1 MDGMT
6 LAELEHD
13 NFVGALSAVAGNVPG
28 SLVRRRDGVAL
39 IATGLPIALFNQV
52 LIEGD
57 HWSPEAITEAV
68 GSLRD
73 RGGPFLLN
81 LRVGPDDAAIPVAV
95 DLDLRPLSARPW
107 MPGMALHPMRA
118 VAVAGSHDIRRVT
131 DPTGIDDHIR
141 AAAIGFE
148 MPEPMLRSIMAGSLD
163 AGDDVTVYV
172 AYLESQPVGAGL
184 GMRTGRT
191 IGIYNIATVPSARR
205 RGLGA
210 AMTMRIVDDGA
221 AAGCDVAILQASD
234 MGRPIYERLG
244 FRTVVEYMG
253 YTDRA

>member
-1 MDGMT
+1 MDGTM
-6 LAELEHD
+6 LAGLEHD
-13 NFVGALSAVAGNVPG
+13 NFVGALSAVASNVEG
-28 SLVRRRDGVAL
+28 SSVRRRDGVAL

-52 LIEGD
+52 LIEGED
-57 HWSPEAITEAV
+57 WSPEAIIEAV
-68 GSLRD
+68 GSLRR
-73 RGGPFLLN
+73 RGGPFALN
-81 LRVGPDDAAIPVAV
+81 LRVGPDDAAIPVAA
-95 DLDLRPLSARPW
+95 DLGLRPLSSRPW
-107 MPGMALHPMRA
+107 MPGMALHPLPA
-118 VAVAGSHDIRRVT
+118 LTPAASHDIRLVT
-131 DPTGIDDHIR
+131 DLAGLDDHIR

-172 AYLESQPVGAGL
+172 AYVEGQPVGAGL

-210 AMTMRIVDDGA
+210 AMTMRIVDDGL
-221 AAGCDVAILQASD
+221 AAGCDVAVLQASD